1 MKYLLLIFL
10 DPTHFWDSRW
20 GRGPVDAKEV
30 EVVGERNI
38 YRGTPLEGFQDA
50 TPRSVAP
57 NNQTNQNQSNLDNQV
72 NQGNFGFHQTF
83 HQGSHV
89 NQGHQR
95 R

>member
-20 GRGPVDAKEV
+20 GRGPVDAKDLEV
-30 EVVGERNI
+30 IERNI

-72 NQGNFGFHQTF
+72 NQGNFGFQSY
-83 HQGSHV
+83 QGSPV

>member
-1 MKYLLLIFL
+1 MKYLLLFFL

-20 GRGPVDAKEV
+20 ARGPVDAKDLEIR
-30 EVVGERNI
+30 ERNI

-57 NNQTNQNQSNLDNQV
+57 NQNNQNQSNLDEQI
-72 NQGNFGFHQTF
+72 NQGNFGFRSYQE
-83 HQGSHV
+83 SHRV
-89 NQGHQR
+89 NQDHQR